1 MAKTVSGEDQGD
13 ERKRTTDEVSKYRD
27 DVKTGV
33 LAELRDK
40 SRGDLLTVWAAS
52 GIKMA

>member
-1 MAKTVSGEDQGD
+1 M
-13 ERKRTTDEVSKYRD
+13 D

-33 LAELRDK
+33 LAGSQDKLR
-40 SRGDLLTVWAAS
+40 GYLLTVWVAS